1 MMNWIEA
8 NPLPEECQKC
18 MRQSCYHCDHAG
30 KRWYLSQKDDLLLR
44 RKMLLKSIARTQK
57 QIEEIDKELALMEE
71 L

>member
-1 MMNWIEA
+1 
-8 NPLPEECQKC
+8 